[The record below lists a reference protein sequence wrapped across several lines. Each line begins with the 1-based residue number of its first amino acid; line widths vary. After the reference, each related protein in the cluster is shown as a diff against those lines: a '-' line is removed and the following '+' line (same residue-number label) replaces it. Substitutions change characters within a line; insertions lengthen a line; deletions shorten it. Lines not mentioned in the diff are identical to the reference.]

1 MKQRLDGLAV
11 FRELLKDGAVAAFR
25 ELLQD
30 CCRNDADNF
39 VSHCG
44 EFESSCS
51 SRATAGP
58 PISAAP

>member
-39 VSHCG
+39 VSH
-44 EFESSCS
+44 
-51 SRATAGP
+51 
-58 PISAAP
+58 

>member
-1 MKQRLDGLAV
+1 MNPLNFEEMKQRLDGLAV

-39 VSHCG
+39 V
-44 EFESSCS
+44 
-51 SRATAGP
+51 
-58 PISAAP
+58 

>member
-1 MKQRLDGLAV
+1 MNFEEMKQRLDGLAV

-39 VSHCG
+39 VS
-44 EFESSCS
+44 CS